1 MELPYSLPLP
11 SLRPPAAEQHP
22 PCLWALS
29 SFSASLQNTAY
40 PWAQTSP
47 SLLPVHWKWFETL
60 CWETAPWGAEI
71 GEWRTTK
78 NESSVQQ
85 ETRISMHSF
94 LTLCQSFL
102 PLANIKVTCAPSLP
116 SSSLLG
122 FPGDRLLT
130 EALQGQLSSFGP
142 EAAKKEDSTIWKYH
156 LLTWNRKSSGTH
168 RLADWL
174 RPSQVTRAGL
184 LNDTH
189 ASELCY
195 DWVFFFQLSK
205 QNTRYLLSQTW
216 RYEKCRVCLWGLH
229 SLLVSFLGEMGLSHG
244 SAETCMLHFLSV
256 QIQNNSA
263 GGNAPGNLDK
273 SVLRADAFFYSM
285 MLYCKAI
292 TSIADLYTH
301 TSSIELWNKVALK
314 DVEGAPSWTGA
325 GLHSLQCFP
334 QQCTAAT
341 LCCLLLHTNCRVTLD
356 NFSFH
361 IKVETNRI

>member
-85 ETRISMHSF
+85 ETHISMHNF

-195 DWVFFFQLSK
+195 DWVFFFSAVKAKHSVSLIPDL
-205 QNTRYLLSQTW
+205 T
-216 RYEKCRVCLWGLH
+216 LWKMPCVPLRAALT
-229 SLLVSFLGEMGLSHG
+229 SSFLSGWDGFVPRFSRNLYAALSEC
-244 SAETCMLHFLSV
+244 SDTE
-256 QIQNNSA
+256 Q
-263 GGNAPGNLDK
+263 
-273 SVLRADAFFYSM
+273 
-285 MLYCKAI
+285 
-292 TSIADLYTH
+292 
-301 TSSIELWNKVALK
+301 
-314 DVEGAPSWTGA
+314 
-325 GLHSLQCFP
+325 
-334 QQCTAAT
+334 
-341 LCCLLLHTNCRVTLD
+341 
-356 NFSFH
+356 
-361 IKVETNRI
+361 